1 MKNYQNI
8 LFLFL
13 GVPIRSTRLVTQIS
27 TFVCFWLLPSLF
39 PAAAFA
45 RFLRSGVAV
54 TMEATRWPPHSQ
66 FGLFV

>member
-1 MKNYQNI
+1 MNYQNI

-39 PAAAFA
+39 
-45 RFLRSGVAV
+45 L
-54 TMEATRWPPHSQ
+54 PPHLIDFCALAWQ
-66 FGLFV
+66 